1 MIQRFTQ
8 WHVPIILFLFLA
20 PLYLSAQVT
29 KKTGL
34 PRVPVEKMHH
44 PEWINQDFEI
54 EDRISE
60 FRKTGTKYGEIHLK
74 GTSIPLILPQ
84 TLKLD
89 RPSPLPRGR
98 FTGRL
103 LKIDRLYQFMVATM
117 ELLPS
122 EKVELN
128 QKIAGLPADNAQKR
142 LEYAAWADAVASR
155 YKDNE
160 LRETAKRLR
169 NDAFQILGS
178 KEDPPGSR
186 PGSSSLDAA
195 KEAQKAGADPVIVQA
210 LAHQGFSLALK
221 GINDQAGLEQI
232 SREVG
237 ELLPDSTRPQSGK
250 LTPDQHQNYSANP
263 TRYYLAT
270 DSATRKRLDR
280 DLMARVLEKGFV
292 VTVTNHPEEFDSLVA
307 AAKKDFPERPE
318 LAETI
323 LNQGLIKLVDQSQ
336 KLGRDDMIRLVGKIR
351 DQYGQGELARS
362 LSRKWLDNRQAT
374 QLADGDAEGR
384 YSIGQDYLG
393 LLGDRRTS
401 AALFRE
407 SLQIDPQMQKSA
419 DALLALGWK
428 KDGIRWI
435 DPEEQSDTETRMPVP
450 TQPMKAGSRPD
461 GIANPPLPNQLTIRP
476 QTATE
481 SLLGMSQEEVRSTLG
496 SPERKSRVASQGQ
509 IMEMWNYEIPTGIQV
524 VKFFQKSSK
533 ASPTVVSVYL
543 LPK

>member
-1 MIQRFTQ
+1 
-8 WHVPIILFLFLA
+8 
-20 PLYLSAQVT
+20 
-29 KKTGL
+29 
-34 PRVPVEKMHH
+34 
-44 PEWINQDFEI
+44 
-54 EDRISE
+54 
-60 FRKTGTKYGEIHLK
+60 
-74 GTSIPLILPQ
+74 
-84 TLKLD
+84 
-89 RPSPLPRGR
+89 
-98 FTGRL
+98 
-103 LKIDRLYQFMVATM
+103 
-117 ELLPS
+117 
-122 EKVELN
+122 
-128 QKIAGLPADNAQKR
+128 
-142 LEYAAWADAVASR
+142 
-155 YKDNE
+155 
-160 LRETAKRLR
+160 
-169 NDAFQILGS
+169 
-178 KEDPPGSR
+178 
-186 PGSSSLDAA
+186 
-195 KEAQKAGADPVIVQA
+195 
-210 LAHQGFSLALK
+210 
-221 GINDQAGLEQI
+221 
-232 SREVG
+232 
-237 ELLPDSTRPQSGK
+237 
-250 LTPDQHQNYSANP
+250 
-263 TRYYLAT
+263 
-270 DSATRKRLDR
+270 
-280 DLMARVLEKGFV
+280 VLEKGFV
-292 VTVTNHPEEFDSLVA
+292 VTVTNHPEEFDNLVA

-336 KLGRDDMIRLVGKIR
+336 KLGRDDMIKLVGKIR

-435 DPEEQSDTETRMPVP
+435 DPKEQSQTETRMPAP
-450 TQPMKAGSRPD
+450 AQPMQAGSRPD
-461 GIANPPLPNQLTIRP
+461 GFANPPLPNQPTIRP

-509 IMEMWNYEIPTGIQV
+509 IMEMWNYDIPSGIQV

-533 ASPTVVSVYL
+533 ASPTVISVYL